1 MQGFLIDTDIL
12 SIFAKTDALPIL
24 CRLFQWQRLPVTPAV
39 LDEIL
44 VPLDY
49 GYDFPRQILARAETV
64 SMVPDEAKDY
74 EALRLQGKLSA
85 ADAEMIAI
93 CKRRGWVYVTM

>member
-1 MQGFLIDTDIL
+1 MDGHILAERLGILI
-12 SIFAKTDALPIL
+12 
-24 CRLFQWQRLPVTPAV
+24 
-39 LDEIL
+39 EH
-44 VPLDY
+44 

-93 CKRRGWVYVTM
+93 CKRRGWVYVTMDKVALTGPRKACEMA